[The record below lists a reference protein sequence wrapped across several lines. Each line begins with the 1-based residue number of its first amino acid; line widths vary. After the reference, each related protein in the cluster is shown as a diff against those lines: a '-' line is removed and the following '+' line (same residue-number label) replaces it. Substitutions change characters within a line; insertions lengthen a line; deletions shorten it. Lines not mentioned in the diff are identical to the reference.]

1 MKNLFLAVSVLL
13 ASFAYGQ
20 DASVKKLIKLAEKG
34 DVKAQSELADAY
46 LKGKGVKRSFQDAAL
61 WLEKVAQAGD
71 AQAQYQ
77 LAHLY
82 LEGKGVSKS
91 DENAAEWL
99 SKAAKNGNL
108 NAEQELALCYRDGR
122 GVPQSN
128 EKYYAWIEKNA
139 DNEKAET
146 LLDLAKAFYAGD
158 GVTKDV
164 NKAKF
169 WAQKATKK
177 GSHEA
182 DFLLATW
189 MYEINPSNP
198 EAIQRLIQVAEKGDA
213 DAQAIIG
220 ESYLNGRGVE
230 QSESKAIEYFE
241 KAATKGNPTALY
253 HLANFYFYGNSPI
266 IGKFPKKAL
275 DYYTQAATKG
285 NVDAQKQLAVCL
297 YNGIGGTTSQR
308 DAFNW
313 ILKSVNANP
322 TPITENNLAVC
333 YLTGNGARTSAS
345 QALELF
351 QKAADA
357 GDVTAQYNLGALL
370 LEEPQQDIK
379 KAFKYLEKAAAQNHL
394 LAIKKLGDLDFA
406 GKYTNQ
412 SYTRAFEYYNKA
424 AKLTPTPENQMLDYF
439 YQGQT
444 EAYADVL
451 FTLSQCYAEG
461 KGVKK
466 SPREAVKWAI
476 KAANLSHKGAFEWL
490 LKKVETNAAKES
502 PEVILTVAD
511 GYFYGK
517 GVKKQNEKAFTLY
530 EKLAK
535 QQDNTQAQKRLVE
548 YYFCPKNPQKSE
560 EKAIYWSEHVAKKG
574 DVETQ
579 YNLGK
584 YYMTL
589 VPDVAPVS
597 TPKVTPEQTK
607 TTTTTASPAAPN
619 RAKENPSVRQRNPAT
634 KTPMKRLNEHKG
646 VLWLSKAAEQNNV
659 AALTELGAYYESK
672 QDFAQA
678 VNQYQ
683 KAAHREYAEGQYKLG
698 NCYYNGSGLERSN
711 EKAADYYKRA
721 ARQGYAPAQFRLGN
735 CYYHGEGIQQSDARA
750 IDWFDQAC
758 DSGEK
763 QACDMLKVAVAKK

>member
-1 MKNLFLAVSVLL
+1 MPTWKNCLLAASLAAFTFAPQAAQAKTPAQQSKKASAAKSSPNQAVYNQAIAAVQKGDYATAFKILEPLAKKGDATAQHNLAVL
-13 ASFAYGQ
+13 YQ
-20 DASVKKLIKLAEKG
+20 DGLGTK
-34 DVKAQSELADAY
+34 ADAKQALY
-46 LKGKGVKRSFQDAAL
+46 WYEKAAAQGEPEAQFMAGLMYSDGTGTAQDYKKAAY
-61 WLEKVAQAGD
+61 WYE
-71 AQAQYQ
+71 
-77 LAHLY
+77 
-82 LEGKGVSKS
+82 
-91 DENAAEWL
+91 
-99 SKAAKNGNL
+99 KAAK
-108 NAEQELALCYRDGR
+108 
-122 GVPQSN
+122 
-128 EKYYAWIEKNA
+128 
-139 DNEKAET
+139 
-146 LLDLAKAFYAGD
+146 
-158 GVTKDV
+158 
-164 NKAKF
+164 
-169 WAQKATKK
+169 K
-177 GSHEA
+177 GSKDA

-189 MYEINPSNP
+189 VYETNPSNP
-198 EAIQRLIQVAEKGDA
+198 DGIQRLMQVAEKGDA
-213 DAQAIIG
+213 EAQAMIG
-220 ESYLNGRGVE
+220 ESYLNGKGLE
-230 QSESKAIEYFE
+230 QSESKAIEWFE
-241 KAATKGNPTALY
+241 KAAAKGNATALY
-253 HLANFYFYGNSPI
+253 HLANFYFYGNSPL
-266 IGKFPKKAL
+266 IGKYPKKAIE
-275 DYYTQAATKG
+275 YYTQAANKG
-285 NVDAQKQLAVCL
+285 NVDAQRQLAVCL
-297 YNGIGGTTSQR
+297 YNGIGGAASQR

-313 ILKSVNANP
+313 ILKAVNANP
-322 TPITENNLAVC
+322 SPITENNLAVC

-476 KAANLSHKGAFEWL
+476 KAADLSHKGAFDWL
-490 LKKVETNAAKES
+490 LKKVEANDLKET

-517 GVKKQNEKAFTLY
+517 GVKKQNDKAFALY

-548 YYFCPKNPQKSE
+548 YYFCPKNPQKNE
-560 EKAIYWSEHVAKKG
+560 EKAIYWSERVAKKG

-597 TPKVTPEQTK
+597 TPKATPEQTK

-619 RAKENPSVRQRNPAT
+619 RAKENPSVRQRNAAT

-683 KAAHREYAEGQYKLG
+683 KAAHRDYAEGQYKLG

-721 ARQGYAPAQFRLGN
+721 ARQGYAPAQFRLGH

>member
-1 MKNLFLAVSVLL
+1 M
-13 ASFAYGQ
+13 
-20 DASVKKLIKLAEKG
+20 
-34 DVKAQSELADAY
+34 KAQSELADAY

-146 LLDLAKAFYAGD
+146 LLDLAKAYYAGD

-476 KAANLSHKGAFEWL
+476 KAANL
-490 LKKVETNAAKES
+490 
-502 PEVILTVAD
+502 
-511 GYFYGK
+511 
-517 GVKKQNEKAFTLY
+517 
-530 EKLAK
+530 
-535 QQDNTQAQKRLVE
+535 
-548 YYFCPKNPQKSE
+548 
-560 EKAIYWSEHVAKKG
+560 
-574 DVETQ
+574 
-579 YNLGK
+579 
-584 YYMTL
+584 
-589 VPDVAPVS
+589 
-597 TPKVTPEQTK
+597 
-607 TTTTTASPAAPN
+607 
-619 RAKENPSVRQRNPAT
+619 
-634 KTPMKRLNEHKG
+634 
-646 VLWLSKAAEQNNV
+646 
-659 AALTELGAYYESK
+659 
-672 QDFAQA
+672 
-678 VNQYQ
+678 
-683 KAAHREYAEGQYKLG
+683 
-698 NCYYNGSGLERSN
+698 
-711 EKAADYYKRA
+711 
-721 ARQGYAPAQFRLGN
+721 
-735 CYYHGEGIQQSDARA
+735 
-750 IDWFDQAC
+750 
-758 DSGEK
+758 
-763 QACDMLKVAVAKK
+763 

>member
-146 LLDLAKAFYAGD
+146 LLDLAKAYYAGD

-535 QQDNTQAQKRLVE
+535 QQDNTQAQKRLAE

-597 TPKVTPEQTK
+597 TPKATPEQTK

-619 RAKENPSVRQRNPAT
+619 RAKENPSVRQRNAAT

>member
-146 LLDLAKAFYAGD
+146 LLDLAKAYYAGD

-424 AKLTPTPENQMLDYF
+424 AKLTPTPDNQMLDYF

-535 QQDNTQAQKRLVE
+535 QQDNTQAQKRLAE

-597 TPKVTPEQTK
+597 TPKATPEQTK

-619 RAKENPSVRQRNPAT
+619 RAKENPSVRQRNAAT

>member
-34 DVKAQSELADAY
+34 DVKSQSELADAY

-77 LAHLY
+77 LAYLY
-82 LEGKGVSKS
+82 LEGKGVTKS
-91 DENAAEWL
+91 EENAAEWL

-146 LLDLAKAFYAGD
+146 LLNLAKAYYAGD

-169 WAQKATKK
+169 WAQKAAEK
-177 GSHEA
+177 GSHDA

-198 EAIQRLIQVAEKGDA
+198 EAIQRLMQVAEKGDA

-220 ESYLNGRGVE
+220 ESFLNGRGVE

-275 DYYTQAATKG
+275 DYYTQAAAKG

-297 YNGIGGTTSQR
+297 YNGIGGTASQR

-476 KAANLSHKGAFEWL
+476 KAADLSHKGAFDWL
-490 LKKVETNAAKES
+490 LKKVEANDLKET

-517 GVKKQNEKAFTLY
+517 GVKKQNDKAFALY

-548 YYFCPKNPQKSE
+548 YYFCPKNPQKNE
-560 EKAIYWSEHVAKKG
+560 EKAIYWSERVAKKG

-597 TPKVTPEQTK
+597 TPKATPEQTK

-619 RAKENPSVRQRNPAT
+619 RAKENPSVRQRNAAT

-683 KAAHREYAEGQYKLG
+683 KAAHRDYAEGQYKLG

>member
-146 LLDLAKAFYAGD
+146 LLDLAKAYYAGD

-490 LKKVETNAAKES
+490 LKKVETNADKES

-548 YYFCPKNPQKSE
+548 YYF
-560 EKAIYWSEHVAKKG
+560 
-574 DVETQ
+574 
-579 YNLGK
+579 
-584 YYMTL
+584 
-589 VPDVAPVS
+589 
-597 TPKVTPEQTK
+597 
-607 TTTTTASPAAPN
+607 
-619 RAKENPSVRQRNPAT
+619 
-634 KTPMKRLNEHKG
+634 
-646 VLWLSKAAEQNNV
+646 
-659 AALTELGAYYESK
+659 
-672 QDFAQA
+672 
-678 VNQYQ
+678 
-683 KAAHREYAEGQYKLG
+683 
-698 NCYYNGSGLERSN
+698 
-711 EKAADYYKRA
+711 
-721 ARQGYAPAQFRLGN
+721 
-735 CYYHGEGIQQSDARA
+735 
-750 IDWFDQAC
+750 
-758 DSGEK
+758 
-763 QACDMLKVAVAKK
+763 